1 MKPENLKEKLSLLCR
16 LIETEF
22 TGTPEQLAI
31 IIGVTERTLRRYIEV
46 LRQMGA
52 DIRYSRS
59 LQTYYFASARKFEL
73 KPEYVHEL
81 A

>member
-1 MKPENLKEKLSLLCR
+1 MERKTEHEKLRFLCK

-31 IIGVTERTLRRYIEV
+31 ILGVTERTLRRYIEQ
-46 LRQMGA
+46 LRQMGN
-52 DIRYSRS
+52 DLRYSRS
-59 LQTYYFASARKFEL
+59 LQTYYFASTLNFEL
-73 KPEYVHEL
+73 EPKPEHEL